1 MAFSVNPADLHE
13 SSRLAARSAY
23 DVEALPGDLGRVL
36 RALGE
41 AGGSPDVAAA
51 GQAAARRWQPAA
63 EGMAREARALA
74 QGLGGVGG
82 DYEAAEGAQVRR
94 FGAS

>member
-1 MAFSVNPADLHE
+1 MTFSVNPADLQE
-13 SSRLAARSAY
+13 SSRLAARSAC
-23 DVEALPGDLGRVL
+23 DVEGVPGDLGRAL
-36 RALGE
+36 RALGG

-63 EGMAREARALA
+63 EGMAREARTLA
-74 QGLGGVGG
+74 QGVGGVGG
-82 DYEAAEGAQVRR
+82 DYEVAEGAQVRR